1 MTRRPITFSFPA
13 VVLTGVLT
21 GALAVSLDGCSD
33 KKAEAAKPPAAQSA
47 APADPM
53 VFAVRPEIGQ
63 RLKLAAAGEADI
75 SERLD
80 IPARLEVDAGRVEQI
95 GSAVTGRVAS
105 ISANVGDPVRA
116 GQALAQIS
124 SAELPQAQL
133 AYLRAYSA
141 MRLAQQAA
149 ERARMLLAADVIG
162 RVELQKRESEAAV
175 TQAET
180 NAAADQLRLL
190 GLSDAAIARLR
201 ERGAIDSTSGV
212 AASSRG
218 VVIERKVSK
227 GQVVQPADKLF
238 VVADLS
244 TLWISGWVP
253 EQAARMIV
261 LGQSVS
267 AHVPALEHTE
277 DLPGKVIFISDTVDP
292 ATRSVQIRTSVDN
305 AARKL
310 KPEMLATLLVSL
322 KPKKMLAMPSAAVVR
337 EGDKDYVF
345 VSLDANRFRMTE
357 VNLGAEVDE
366 LRPVYA
372 GLKPGARI
380 VADGAF
386 HLNNERKRAE
396 LE

>member
-1 MTRRPITFSFPA
+1 
-13 VVLTGVLT
+13 
-21 GALAVSLDGCSD
+21 
-33 KKAEAAKPPAAQSA
+33 
-47 APADPM
+47 M

-80 IPARLEVDAGRVEQI
+80 IPARLEVDAGLVEQI

-105 ISANVGDPVRA
+105 ISANVGDPVCA

-124 SAELPQAQL
+124 SAELIQAQL

-149 ERARMLLAADVIG
+149 ERVRMLLVADVIG

-175 TQAET
+175 THAET

-212 AASSRG
+212 AASSHG
-218 VVIERKVSK
+218 VVIESKVSK

-253 EQAARMIV
+253 EQEARMIV

-267 AHVPALEHTE
+267 TQVPALEHTE
-277 DLPGKVIFISDTVDP
+277 DLPSKVIFISDTVDP

-322 KPKKMLAMPSAAVVR
+322 KPKKMLAGPSAVVVR

-345 VSLDANRFRMTE
+345 VSLDANRFHMTE

-366 LRPVYA
+366 LLPVYA
-372 GLKPGARI
+372 GLKLGAPWPTALSI
-380 VADGAF
+380 
-386 HLNNERKRAE
+386 
-396 LE
+396 